1 MRLKEMLR
9 YNFKYLLKKFIASSL
24 VIYFLL
30 SLILAIKL
38 NDYNT
43 TGATV
48 EVVPYAIIPALFLFI
63 FEIILIY
70 YVNFRLS
77 FANQISR
84 KTTFFTTLISSLI
97 IITSLS
103 VFSLLFEWIWEP
115 FFGTLSYYRI
125 IDYISEIFYL
135 VCIGLTIASILYM
148 FLSLHNYLSKNK
160 HAIFLIIILI
170 FLLLCTIVPKRIV
183 WYIEDNEFPIDSW
196 LIISIL
202 CLIVSLVTLTIHYIF
217 FKKLSTDKCS
227 IIK

>member
-135 VCIGLTIASILYM
+135 IGRA
-148 FLSLHNYLSKNK
+148 H
-160 HAIFLIIILI
+160 
-170 FLLLCTIVPKRIV
+170 V
-183 WYIEDNEFPIDSW
+183 
-196 LIISIL
+196 
-202 CLIVSLVTLTIHYIF
+202 
-217 FKKLSTDKCS
+217 
-227 IIK
+227 